1 MRYRRRKQ
9 MEHKVVN
16 DCQAAFP
23 TAQLVAA
30 LRALDAKSPSPGIG
44 SNIGAGPDFAA
55 EAFAGE
61 LGFAFAKDFG
71 SNPDGLVNRTMFFDG
86 KIMNM
91 LDSGCKQLVILAAG
105 LDARAWRLP
114 RLDSSVKVFE
124 VDVPRAMAYKA
135 QKVEEL
141 GLDASCTRIVVNA
154 DLSDPS
160 WTSKLLDAGFQPEQT
175 SFFLLEGLMMYLPP
189 GAPQALWRS
198 VSSLM
203 SSGSKIAGDSFV
215 NVLSLWPIQ
224 HVLEKYGTK
233 FTFEV
238 GSKEELVQ
246 MLLNASLRD
255 AEVLSVDGSV
265 QQLPNDGNGDQAQA
279 DARRIAGVLVSVPS
293 WPPHALDWVRG
304 QVAEK
309 GGAEQVVRI
318 VVEDKMG
325 FHGLKDSSV
334 EHKARVCE
342 LLFRDGWQS
351 KLEDIV
357 RELPASSQRSKFR
370 KAYDAI
376 AMMYAVMRWK
386 MVKRRPTDAYV
397 VYVASKA

>member
-1 MRYRRRKQ
+1 MGQQHRRRARFCCGGICRRTRFRLCQGLWQQPRWACQPHDVFRRKDH
-9 MEHKVVN
+9 EYARFWL
-16 DCQAAFP
+16 QAACHP
-23 TAQLVAA
+23 CS
-30 LRALDAKSPSPGIG
+30 R
-44 SNIGAGPDFAA
+44 
-55 EAFAGE
+55 
-61 LGFAFAKDFG
+61 LG
-71 SNPDGLVNRTMFFDG
+71 
-86 KIMNM
+86 
-91 LDSGCKQLVILAAG
+91 
-105 LDARAWRLP
+105 
-114 RLDSSVKVFE
+114 
-124 VDVPRAMAYKA
+124 
-135 QKVEEL
+135 
-141 GLDASCTRIVVNA
+141 CTRIVVNA

-255 AEVLSVDGSV
+255 AEVLSVDGSL
-265 QQLPNDGNGDQAQA
+265 QQLPNDGNGDQALA

-309 GGAEQVVRI
+309 GGTEQVVRI